1 MANVVISVEGM
12 SCNHCKM
19 SVEKALKT
27 LNGVENATVDLAAK
41 TVAVDFDPSAVDGS
55 SLKKTIEDA
64 GYEVKS

>member
-1 MANVVISVEGM
+1 MANVVIGVEGM

-27 LNGVENATVDLAAK
+27 LDGVENATVDLAAK
-41 TVAVDFDPSAVDGS
+41 TVSVDYNPSVVDGD

-64 GYEVKS
+64 GYEVK